1 MMGNDTT
8 TAALWGRKKTNNFIC
23 RMCWLSESIEM
34 NEPPYI
40 TQWAARARAANK
52 KTKENRDISASK
64 TVQGKL
70 ALRGYVCE

>member
-1 MMGNDTT
+1 MGNDTT
-8 TAALWGRKKTNNFIC
+8 TLWGRNKTNNFIP
-23 RMCWLSESIEM
+23 RMCWPSDSIEM

-40 TQWAARARAANK
+40 TRWAARARAVTK
-52 KTKENRDISASK
+52 KTKENGDISVSK